1 MWTRSKSIRICV
13 CAAFALWSAVAGAE
27 DAQLKGLIE
36 EALKNNPEVLAA
48 QSRAD
53 AAKYRIPQAKSL
65 PDPMVMFGYQN
76 EGWND
81 YTLGTMPDAQWM
93 FSASQMFP
101 FPGKRSLKGEM
112 AEKEAQSLFSEHQV
126 VLLATVAKVKELYY
140 DLFFAHKNIELLQDK
155 GTFLSRIEDAAL
167 ARYSSGMGMQQE
179 VLMAQAEKY
188 MLMEKEE
195 MQKQKIQALEGML
208 NSAVGRSVTAPVP
221 RPQELT
227 VTPSTLSVDALV
239 EETFKN
245 SPELRAKEEM
255 RAAAEARVQMA
266 RKEYYPDFT
275 INAGVSKRR
284 GMFDDMWSLTST
296 INIPLYY
303 RSRQRQALFEAES
316 SLSAARCELDAAK
329 LMLSSALRDNS
340 SMLSTADRLME
351 LYKNALIPKTYQDFE
366 SALAGYESGQVEP
379 LTVITRLRALLDYE
393 LLYWDQLVQREKAVA
408 KLEAIAGT
416 ALAPSGSE

>member
-13 CAAFALWSAVAGAE
+13 CAAFTLWSAAAGAE

-48 QSRAD
+48 QSRAE

-112 AEKEAQSLFSEHQV
+112 AGKEAQSLFSEHQV
-126 VLLATVAKVKELYY
+126 VRLATVAKVKELYY
-140 DLFFAHKNIELLQDK
+140 DLFLAYKNIELLQDK

-195 MQKQKIQALEGML
+195 MQKQKIQTLEGML

-227 VTPSTLSVDALV
+227 VTPPPPSVDALI

-408 KLEAIAGT
+408 KLEAVAGT